1 MRLSRRDFLT
11 MSATLA
17 AAPTALSPATLATA
31 AKTASRPRKLVMI
44 AGTPSHPPGMHE
56 HNAGVL
62 LFQKCLQGVPGL
74 AVEVVLNGYPKDD
87 SILDHADG
95 ILCYAD
101 GGQRHPLIPAERL
114 ARIGKLLEKGVG
126 LFCLHYAV
134 EVPKGTAGDR
144 FRDWIGGCYEHEY
157 SCNPMWEANFKTLP
171 KHPITRGVS
180 PFAIHD
186 EWYFNMRFRDPF
198 AGVTPILSATPT
210 DATRDG
216 PYVYPRGPYKHIQ
229 EAKGRPEHLMWCTER
244 PDGGRGVG
252 FTGGHF
258 HANWQ
263 HDQFRKIVLNAL
275 LWICKM
281 EVPTNGVASQV
292 SDEEIKKNLD
302 PKGKKKKA

>member
-1 MRLSRRDFLT
+1 MTATRREFLQAST
-11 MSATLA
+11 ALA
-17 AAPTALSPATLATA
+17 AASTPLTPMTAAVATA
-31 AKTASRPRKLVMI
+31 AEGRPRKLVMI

-62 LFQKCLQGVPGL
+62 LFQKCLQHVPGL
-74 AVEVVLNGYPKDD
+74 SVKVVLNGYPNDD
-87 SILDHADG
+87 SLLDDADG

-114 ARIGKLLEKGVG
+114 ARIGKLLDKGVG

-134 EVPKGTAGDR
+134 EVPKGTVADR
-144 FRDWIGGCYEHEY
+144 FRDWIGGCYEFEY
-157 SCNPMWEANFKTLP
+157 SCNPMWEAQFKKLP
-171 KHPITRGVS
+171 KHPITRGVT

-198 AGVTPILSATPT
+198 VGVTPILTASPS
-210 DATRDG
+210 DATRNG

-263 HDQFRKIVLNAL
+263 HEQFRKIVLNAL
-275 LWICKM
+275 LWICKV
-281 EVPTNGVASQV
+281 EVPETGVISQV
-292 SDEEIKKNLD
+292 SDDEMKKNLD
-302 PKGKKKKA
+302 PKGPKKPA